1 MTTHHEQGECPVAAL
16 DDGDAG
22 DGRRRAEAHER
33 LLAWYAT
40 EGRVHLPWRHTRDP
54 YAVLVSEI
62 MLQQTQVERVLPKY
76 AEFLARFPTL
86 AALAAATP
94 AEVIQ
99 AWSGLGYNIR
109 AVRLREIA
117 VQAVAENGGGPAGEP
132 GGGPGRQGDGGPP
145 GGGGVLRLVRAPRG
159 PGRHHLSPARL
170 SCSLWLERGAVCEG
184 CPLAICCAACAE
196 AARATLFPSGEALAR
211 LRDERAGEQTGPRA
225 LAETGRVAEARAAY
239 MASGGAAGPAAER
252 RRGRREP

>member
-1 MTTHHEQGECPVAAL
+1 MIRPDIPKTTVTMTTHHEQGERPVAAL

-22 DGRRRAEAHER
+22 DEPQRVEAHER

-99 AWSGLGYNIR
+99 AWSGLGYNMR

-117 VQAVAENGGGPAGEP
+117 VQAVAGNGGRRSQAPTGCVGSTSSRAA
-132 GGGPGRQGDGGPP
+132 PP
-145 GGGGVLRLVRAPRG
+145 GIAAL
-159 PGRHHLSPARL
+159 
-170 SCSLWLERGAVCEG
+170 
-184 CPLAICCAACAE
+184 IC
-196 AARATLFPSGEALAR
+196 
-211 LRDERAGEQTGPRA
+211 
-225 LAETGRVAEARAAY
+225 
-239 MASGGAAGPAAER
+239 
-252 RRGRREP
+252 